1 MPRSAYER
9 KGERKVRARERRD
22 KDDTREKARQKII
35 TEKKREKRSFHKKGK
50 RTDHTREKALQSN
63 AVCREKAPRS
73 TGSEA
78 ADYILVYA

>member
-1 MPRSAYER
+1 MPRSPYQR
-9 KGERKVRARERRD
+9 KGERKDRTRERRD
-22 KDDTREKARQKII
+22 KDDTREKAREKII
-35 TEKKREKRSFHKKGK
+35 PEKKREKRSYHTEGK